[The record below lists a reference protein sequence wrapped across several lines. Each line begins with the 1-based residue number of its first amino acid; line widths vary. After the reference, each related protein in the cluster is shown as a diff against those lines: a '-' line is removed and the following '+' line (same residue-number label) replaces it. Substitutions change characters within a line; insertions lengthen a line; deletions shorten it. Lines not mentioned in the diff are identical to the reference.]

1 MSRPIH
7 LETYLQRVNMN
18 MFSVVKPYACHHCD
32 KSFSR
37 RYNVRRHVENAHGD
51 EESDTY
57 EAGDDPKIE
66 DIQSI
71 NSDDDSYPSSKKR
84 RLDDL
89 ESKYDEIES
98 EDDES
103 EDDETSD
110 SKDDETSDE
119 NESSSDLEDNAT
131 YQDWVQEA
139 TEATEEMWSE
149 KYDKYVGEGM
159 SEDQAKDKA
168 NRKTRWAVKRIF
180 FNNYKD
186 FLSSYLRLKEND
198 THQDILEDLEQKL
211 DRGMGINKA
220 LNRVMPEHQSKF
232 EGLFQQD
239 E

>member
-1 MSRPIH
+1 
-7 LETYLQRVNMN
+7 MN
-18 MFSVVKPYACHHCD
+18 NFSAVKPYSCRQCG
-32 KSFSR
+32 KSFCR
-37 RYNVRRHVENAHGD
+37 RYNLRRHVESVHVL
-51 EESDTY
+51 EKSDTD
-57 EAGDDPKIE
+57 EVDDDSEIE
-66 DIQSI
+66 DVQSI
-71 NSDDDSYPSSKKR
+71 NSDVDDSYPHSKKR
-84 RLDDL
+84 RSDDL
-89 ESKYDEIES
+89 ESKYDEAS
-98 EDDES
+98 ES

-139 TEATEEMWSE
+139 VEATEEMWSE
-149 KYDKYVGEGM
+149 KYDKYVSEGM

-180 FNNYKD
+180 FNTYKD

-198 THQDILEDLEQKL
+198 THQDIVEDLEQKL
-211 DRGMGINKA
+211 DRGMDINKA